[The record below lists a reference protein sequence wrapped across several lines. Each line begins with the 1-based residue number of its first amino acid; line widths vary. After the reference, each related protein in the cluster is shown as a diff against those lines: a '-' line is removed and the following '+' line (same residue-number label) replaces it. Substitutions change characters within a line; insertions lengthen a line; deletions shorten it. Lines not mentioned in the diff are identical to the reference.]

1 MPPPL
6 VLKFNMFQLPFAQLS
21 NTFGILY
28 MSLCVYHL
36 KRWKTSNLLDFR
48 YSVPLLGLDFI
59 VLHFRFAGGQC
70 TTVRHCPTKTVSV
83 RGDTGPDQLCVP
95 ASNFIFSRWALANPR
110 ATRLFSNNLKSLLFL
125 YGFRN
130 VFFNFQVERGRVSFQ
145 FNDFLH
151 WLWPW

>member
-28 MSLCVYHL
+28 MSVCVYHL

-70 TTVRHCPTKTVSV
+70 TTDRHCPTKTVSV

-125 YGFRN
+125 YGFSN
-130 VFFNFQVERGRVSFQ
+130 VFFQLSS
-145 FNDFLH
+145 
-151 WLWPW
+151 